1 MLRTRVK
8 ICGITRLEDA
18 LAAIDAG
25 ADALGFVFYEKSPRA
40 ISVSAAA
47 DIIAQL
53 PAFVSKVALFVDAS
67 PAEVDAV
74 LQACRI
80 DLLQFH
86 GDESAEYCASYGRP
100 YMKALR
106 MSDGLDV
113 GDLCNKYQS
122 ASAILLDS
130 YKPGTPGGTGS
141 TFEWQRIPSDL
152 SLPLVVAGGLAADNV
167 AQLIIE
173 NRPYAVDVSGGVE
186 LNKGVKSHAL
196 INDFMTAVRAA
207 DAQEHK

>member
-8 ICGITRLEDA
+8 ICGVTRLDDA

-47 DIIAQL
+47 DIIVQL

-67 PAEVDAV
+67 RADVEEV
-74 LQACRI
+74 LQRCAI

-113 GDLCNKYQS
+113 QSLCSEYHS

-130 YKPGTPGGTGS
+130 YRPGTPGGTGS
-141 TFEWQRIPSDL
+141 TFEWHRIPADL
-152 SLPLVVAGGLAADNV
+152 PLPLVVAGGLAADNV
-167 AQLIIE
+167 AQLIGE
-173 NRPYAVDVSGGVE
+173 RRPYAVDVSGGVE
-186 LNKGVKSHAL
+186 LKKGVKSHAL
-196 INDFMTAVRAA
+196 ITDFMAAVRAA